1 MANSR
6 HVSLAFRF
14 HPTDQEIIQ
23 PLNPSYKGNVHD
35 DDLFGTKEPWNIWE
49 DYGGDQLYDQDLYF
63 LCQLK
68 RLNFSGSRTHR
79 KVGCEGSWKEGVA
92 SKLVYDGNANPIGR
106 IRQLRY
112 KNPKSEHHGGWYL
125 DEYSLFVGDD
135 GHDQTTPGI
144 NFVICRLRKNHR
156 KYHMDAQK
164 TQELERALER
174 KAPSSL
180 QNFSPSPLPSFEQLG
195 LCRRP
200 SRRHLCHIWCGFS
213 ATLFCS
219 FSFFFFFYLFW
230 IALPP
235 LIFEMLAQISS
246 TSPLPLLFSHYTSPT
261 LFSPHPLT
269 PN

>member
-1 MANSR
+1 MADSR

-14 HPTDQEIIQ
+14 HPTDQEIIRSILYKMVVERE
-23 PLNPSYKGNVHD
+23 PLNTTYKGIVHD
-35 DDLFGTKEPWNIWE
+35 EDLFGTKEPWKIWE

-156 KYHMDAQK
+156 SSRLRAGVDKK
-164 TQELERALER
+164 TN
-174 KAPSSL
+174 KAPQQINESKRKSM
-180 QNFSPSPLPSFEQLG
+180 NVIINIDDEEVPHGCSKNARTRESFRKRGSFFSPEFLSF
-195 LCRRP
+195 P
-200 SRRHLCHIWCGFS
+200 T
-213 ATLFCS
+213 ALF
-219 FSFFFFFYLFW
+219 
-230 IALPP
+230 
-235 LIFEMLAQISS
+235 
-246 TSPLPLLFSHYTSPT
+246 
-261 LFSPHPLT
+261 
-269 PN
+269 

>member
-14 HPTDQEIIQ
+14 QPTDQEIIRSILHKMVVERE
-23 PLNPSYKGNVHD
+23 PLNPSYKGIVHD
-35 DDLFGTKEPWNIWE
+35 EDLFGTKEPWKIWE

-79 KVGCEGSWKEGVA
+79 KVGCEGSWRGGVA

-156 KYHMDAQK
+156 SGRIRA
-164 TQELERALER
+164 EL
-174 KAPSSL
+174 S
-180 QNFSPSPLPSFEQLG
+180 
-195 LCRRP
+195 
-200 SRRHLCHIWCGFS
+200 HLD
-213 ATLFCS
+213 
-219 FSFFFFFYLFW
+219 
-230 IALPP
+230 
-235 LIFEMLAQISS
+235 
-246 TSPLPLLFSHYTSPT
+246 
-261 LFSPHPLT
+261 
-269 PN
+269 